1 MVFAERGPDRLGK
14 VASLN
19 TGPIES
25 AADRRG
31 AGATLGKMSPARRQR
46 TIERCGR
53 AKPGKDHPEE
63 PEAIEVRY
71 AITASV
77 LP

>member
-31 AGATLGKMSPARRQR
+31 ADATLGEDEPSEASAHDR
-46 TIERCGR
+46 TVR
-53 AKPGKDHPEE
+53 PGQ
-63 PEAIEVRY
+63 AG
-71 AITASV
+71 
-77 LP
+77 